1 MWQLDAILIASCLYE
16 MADFRTSGRWPFLLK
31 GNIMKNFFSSLVDTS
46 FTKFITRPVASV
58 FYIISMIL
66 IGLSVAL
73 VMIAGLFLL
82 VSEGDL
88 MSGFIG
94 LVLGPLLGLFTLILL
109 RLLFESS
116 VALVLI
122 AENTKK

>member
-1 MWQLDAILIASCLYE
+1 
-16 MADFRTSGRWPFLLK
+16 
-31 GNIMKNFFSSLVDTS
+31 
-46 FTKFITRPVASV
+46 
-58 FYIISMIL
+58 MIL